1 MTPAL
6 ISLLVGC
13 GCVAAHVALTLV
25 LLRLPGRVSPVV
37 RHAASAAATHV
48 TGVALAAVVIGPL
61 PYWPAAAAA
70 GFGAVCWLF
79 AFSAVYKSVSLR
91 ILSRIKAAPGNRLPF
106 GTVTTDYVL
115 PEFAARIGVL
125 QTMGCAAL
133 AGDGFTL
140 TPKGRATADR
150 ITAVQRLCGIE
161 RSGLYGSPDES
172 ARRAA

>member
-6 ISLLVGC
+6 LSLLVGC
-13 GCVAAHVALTLV
+13 GCATAHVALTLV
-25 LLRLPGRVSPVV
+25 LLRLPGRVSPVA
-37 RHAASAAATHV
+37 RHAASAAVTHAA
-48 TGVALAAVVIGPL
+48 GVVLAAVVLGPL

-70 GFGAVCWLF
+70 GFGAVCGLF

-91 ILSRIKAAPGNRLPF
+91 ILSRLAAAEGNRLPF
-106 GTVTTDYVL
+106 DVVTADYVL
-115 PEFAARIGVL
+115 PEFTARIGVL
-125 QTMGCAAL
+125 QAMGCAA
-133 AGDGFTL
+133 ADGDGFAL

-161 RSGLYGSPDES
+161 RSGLYGSPDDT